1 MQLGEEARWAVGL
14 ALEEV
19 AVVEGCFVSAVAYLN
34 EGAQAKSLEHGFLLA
49 DCHLHRSQSALH
61 IAALADR

>member
-1 MQLGEEARWAVGL
+1 MQLGEEARRTVGL

-19 AVVEGCFVSAVAYLN
+19 AVIEGGFVSAVHLN

-49 DCHLHRSQSALH
+49 DCPLHRSQSALH